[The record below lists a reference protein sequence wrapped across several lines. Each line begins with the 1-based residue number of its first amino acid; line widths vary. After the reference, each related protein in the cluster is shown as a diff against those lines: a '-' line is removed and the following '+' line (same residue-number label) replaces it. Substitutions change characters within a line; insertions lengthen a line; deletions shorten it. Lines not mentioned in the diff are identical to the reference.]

1 MAVEVA
7 GATAIAGDGTTILRG
22 ASLSAAPGELVAI
35 LGPSG
40 SGKSTLLE
48 AIAGL
53 RPLADGS
60 VRVDGDLAYVP
71 QDDIV
76 HRELPL
82 RRTLRYAAALRLP
95 AGTPP
100 AEIDRAVDDAMGAL
114 DLRHRADVRVRD
126 LSGGE
131 RKRASI
137 AVELLVDPSVL
148 LLDEPTSGLD
158 PLARAGL
165 LRRLRGLAEA
175 GATVLLST
183 HVTRDAESCDAVV
196 VLGADGQVLY
206 AGGVEAALASFGVRT
221 LDEIYERIAA
231 SGNGA
236 MARRRRD
243 APVRAEVPARRPGFL
258 RQCLLLTR
266 RNAAVMWSSRLTLA
280 IMAGSPLAVVL
291 MFLVLFRAGAIAQ
304 PASALMIA
312 FWIAFGAFFFGL
324 TYGLL
329 QIVTEV
335 RIVRRE
341 RVAGLRI
348 GAYLASKVVTL
359 VPVLAVVVAAM
370 LGALRAL
377 DRLPSAGWDVYGP
390 VSITALLCGVAG
402 LALGLLTSAA
412 VRDPAQA
419 TLALPMLCF
428 PQVLF
433 SGAMVP
439 LASMAGAGRAIAV
452 AVSTRWA
459 FEGIGH
465 GLGLGFSRQPW
476 IDWAILGGFALACL
490 VAAYGVLRVRLSRPM
505 R

>member
-1 MAVEVA
+1 MPVEVA
-7 GATAIAGDGTTILRG
+7 DATAIAGDGSTILRG
-22 ASLSAAPGELVAI
+22 ASLSAASGELVAI

-82 RRTLRYAAALRLP
+82 RRTLRYAASLRLP
-95 AGTPP
+95 AV
-100 AEIDRAVDDAMGAL
+100 EVDRAVADALATLGL
-114 DLRHRADVRVRD
+114 TDRAEVRVRD

-137 AVELLVDPSVL
+137 AVELLTRPDVL

-165 LRRLRGLAEA
+165 LRHLRGLAAA
-175 GATVLLST
+175 GTTVLLST

-196 VLGADGQVLY
+196 VLGADGGVLY
-206 AGGVEAALASFGVRT
+206 AGGVEAALTSFGVRT

-231 SGNGA
+231 SANGTGPRVEA
-236 MARRRRD
+236 HREWAPRRI
-243 APVRAEVPARRPGFL
+243 GFL
-258 RQCLLLTR
+258 RQCWLLTR
-266 RNAAVMWSSRLTLA
+266 RNAAVMRSSRLTLA
-280 IMAGSPLAVVL
+280 IMAGSPLAVIL
-291 MFLVLFRAGAIAQ
+291 MFLLLFRAGAIAH

-312 FWIAFGAFFFGL
+312 FWVAFSAFFFGL

-335 RIVRRE
+335 GIVRRE

-348 GAYLASKVVTL
+348 GAYLASKVLTL

-377 DRLPSAGWDVYGP
+377 DRLPAAGWDVYGP

-402 LALGLLTSAA
+402 LALGLLTSAT

-433 SGAMVP
+433 SGAMLP

-452 AVSTRWA
+452 AMSTRWA

-465 GLGLGFSRQPW
+465 GLGLGFARQPW
-476 IDWAILGGFALACL
+476 IDWAILGCFAAACL
-490 VAAYGVLRVRLSRPM
+490 VAAHLVLTRKA
-505 R
+505 